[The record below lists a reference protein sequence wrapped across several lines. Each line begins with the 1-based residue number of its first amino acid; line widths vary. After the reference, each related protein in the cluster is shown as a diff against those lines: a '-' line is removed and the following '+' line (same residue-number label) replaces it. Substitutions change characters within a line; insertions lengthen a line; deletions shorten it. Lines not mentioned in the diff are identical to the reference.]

1 MAVLHYIVSKN
12 TKHYCTCIDCGKTM
26 IPFTFKRPP
35 KRCRVCREAINRVN
49 CREAAKRR
57 NNKKNVRVC
66 VRVTEASV

>member
-1 MAVLHYIVSKN
+1 
-12 TKHYCTCIDCGKTM
+12 M